1 MLQRTMSVP
10 APHFLLFSETSRYSA
25 ERARRSRP
33 QWRFVLESVEGDAR
47 LEAADEEPNV
57 RGDRLD
63 LLAVV
68 RGLEALDQPSR
79 VTLVTPSQYVSR
91 GLRSGLDQWRE
102 TGWQWERFGEMT
114 PITNGDL
121 WRRVD
126 RALHYH
132 KVEVRTWRLDP
143 AVGQDDSSISTALRE
158 PQVSGKSKVA
168 SNPPK
173 QRTTSSRRWT
183 QAAAVRLCD
192 FASHLA
198 ARLRH
203 LAPPQR
209 QSVTA

>member
-1 MLQRTMSVP
+1 MSVP
-10 APHFLLFSETSRYSA
+10 APHFLLFSETSRYAA

-33 QWRFVLESVEGDAR
+33 QWRFVLESVEGGAR

-102 TGWQWERFGEMT
+102 TSWQWERFGEMT
-114 PITNGDL
+114 PITNVDL

-126 RALHYH
+126 RALRYH

-143 AVGQDDSSISTALRE
+143 AVGWDDSSDSTTEPVRQ
-158 PQVSGKSKVA
+158 PQVAATSKVA
-168 SNPPK
+168 SNRPK
-173 QRTTSSRRWT
+173 QPVAACRRW
-183 QAAAVRLCD
+183 ARAVALRWRK
-192 FASHLA
+192 FASPMA
-198 ARLRH
+198 ARFRH

>member
-1 MLQRTMSVP
+1 MSVP
-10 APHFLLFSETSRYSA
+10 APHFLLFSETSRYAA

-33 QWRFVLESVEGDAR
+33 QWRFVLESVEGGAR

-132 KVEVRTWRLDP
+132 RVEVRTWRLDP
-143 AVGQDDSSISTALRE
+143 AVGQDDSSSGTALDRE
-158 PQVSGKSKVA
+158 PQVAATSNVA

-173 QRTTSSRRWT
+173 QRTTAWRRRVR
-183 QAAAVRLCD
+183 AAAVRLRD
-192 FASHLA
+192 FASRIA
-198 ARLRH
+198 ARFRH